1 MTIRATI
8 IDNEE
13 LARLRIRVLAE
24 QAGDVE
30 IIEEC
35 SNGCDAIKAIRT
47 RAPDLVFLDVQMPDK
62 NAFEVIEEIGV
73 QQRPYIVFV
82 TAFDGYALR
91 AFDVRAIDYLL
102 KPIDEQRFAE
112 ALSRVRT
119 ALSREHDSDVG
130 RRLDGLIAELGSSG
144 RDTHDPRI
152 VNRIAIKQRDR
163 IVLVRIADVDWV
175 EADGDYVTLHVG
187 DKKWLMRETIT
198 RIETRLAPA
207 SFVRIHRSI
216 LVNADRVQELRPLPK
231 GDFAIVLADG
241 TELKL
246 SRNYRDAVRR
256 VAGTD
261 L

>member
-1 MTIRATI
+1 MIIRATI
-8 IDNEE
+8 VDNEE
-13 LARLRIRVLAE
+13 LARLRIRALAE

-30 IIEEC
+30 IIKEC
-35 SNGCDAIKAIRT
+35 SNGCDAIQAIR
-47 RAPDLVFLDVQMPDK
+47 ASVPDLVFLDVQMPDK
-62 NAFEVIEEIGV
+62 TAFEVIEEIGV

-91 AFDVRAIDYLL
+91 AFDVRALDYLL

-112 ALSRVRT
+112 ALSRVRA

-130 RRLDGLIAELGSSG
+130 RRLAELTTQLSLSG
-144 RDTHDPRI
+144 RDTLDPPI

-175 EADGDYVTLHVG
+175 EADRDYVTLHVG
-187 DKKWLMRETIT
+187 DKTWLMRETIT
-198 RIETRLAPA
+198 RVETRLAPA
-207 SFVRIHRSI
+207 RFVRIHRSI
-216 LVNADRVQELRPLPK
+216 LVNADRVQELRPLTK
-231 GDFAIVLADG
+231 GAFAIVLADG